1 MQLKHAGCA
10 ALVAA
15 SLFMTRVAVA
25 SPEEDRRMVA
35 GLDTEFQAAV
45 KVHDVATIDRIQHP
59 DMVLVLGDGQ
69 RRHQGGPPAGGAREE
84 DPLRDPGRGAR
95 HPDRARVR
103 RHGRRH
109 GAAPAQGNERGRAIR
124 PAGLVQRHLRAHARG
139 LEVFLR
145 PGVAEAAGRGADS
158 PSVRVADA
166 AATPCGAR
174 RTRSCRARR
183 AAPRRRRRS
192 GAGSRTT

>member
-25 SPEEDRRMVA
+25 SPEEDRRIVA

-69 RRHQGGPPAGGAREE
+69 IVTKADHLQAAREKKIHYE
-84 DPLRDPGRGAR
+84 IQDEEPGSQTVRVSGDTAVVTALLRLKGTNEGAPFDRLVWFSDTYVRTPG
-95 HPDRARVR
+95 
-103 RHGRRH
+103 
-109 GAAPAQGNERGRAIR
+109 
-124 PAGLVQRHLRAHARG
+124 G

-145 PGVAEAAGRGADS
+145 PGVAEAAGRGGAQA
-158 PSVRVADA
+158 VAADA
-166 AATPCGAR
+166 AAIPCGAR